1 MSDANDAGSAG
12 ERPLVGARF
21 RHQGKPREKPRP
33 DGQAAGFTVVLRGY
47 DRHEVD
53 DRFQE
58 LDAELD
64 RLRSELR
71 AAQSELRAAQERVA
85 EYRGEVERLRHG
97 ALQTRPD
104 ERGVEEPVTNRG
116 PLADKI
122 IRSAQREALLIRA
135 NAQREA
141 ARIIEAAGAAQ
152 AAATAEATVEMVVP
166 QPRSGI
172 GSTG

>member
-1 MSDANDAGSAG
+1 MSDVNEAGSTG

-33 DGQAAGFTVVLRGY
+33 EGQAGGFTVVLRGY

-53 DRFQE
+53 DRFRE

-71 AAQSELRAAQERVA
+71 VAQERLA

-97 ALQTRPD
+97 ALRARSD
-104 ERGVEEPVTNRG
+104 ERGAEEPVTSQG

-122 IRSAQREALLIRA
+122 IRSARREALLIRA

-141 ARIIEAAGAAQ
+141 ARIIEAAGAGQ
-152 AAATAEATVEMVVP
+152 AGAAAEATVEMVVP

>member
-1 MSDANDAGSAG
+1 MSDANEAGSAG

-21 RHQGKPREKPRP
+21 RHQGKPREKPSRP
-33 DGQAAGFTVVLRGY
+33 DAHGGEIPVVLRGY
-47 DRHEVD
+47 DRNQVD
-53 DRFQE
+53 ERFQQ

-71 AAQSELRAAQERVA
+71 RAQERLD
-85 EYRGEVERLRHG
+85 EYRGEVDRLRHG
-97 ALQTRPD
+97 ALQARQQD
-104 ERGVEEPVTNRG
+104 ERGAEEPVTNRG

-141 ARIIEAAGAAQ
+141 ARIVEAAQ
-152 AAATAEATVEMVVP
+152 AGQAAEVTTEMIVP

-172 GSTG
+172 GSTS

>member
-1 MSDANDAGSAG
+1 MSDANEAGPAG

-21 RHQGKPREKPRP
+21 RHQGKPREKPSRP
-33 DGQAAGFTVVLRGY
+33 DPHGGGFAVVLRGY
-47 DRHEVD
+47 DRNQVD
-53 DRFQE
+53 ERFQE

-71 AAQSELRAAQERVA
+71 RAQERLD
-85 EYRGEVERLRHG
+85 EYRGEVDRLRYG
-97 ALQTRPD
+97 ALRARQD
-104 ERGVEEPVTNRG
+104 ERGAEEPVTNRG

-141 ARIIEAAGAAQ
+141 ARIVEAAQAGAA
-152 AAATAEATVEMVVP
+152 ADVTTEMVVP

-172 GSTG
+172 GSTS

>member
-1 MSDANDAGSAG
+1 MSDANEAGSAG

-21 RHQGKPREKPRP
+21 RHQGKPREKPSRP
-33 DGQAAGFTVVLRGY
+33 DARGGEIPVVLRGY
-47 DRHEVD
+47 DRNQVD
-53 DRFQE
+53 ERFQQ
-58 LDAELD
+58 LDAELE

-71 AAQSELRAAQERVA
+71 RAQERLD
-85 EYRGEVERLRHG
+85 EYRGEVDRLRHG
-97 ALQTRPD
+97 ALRARHD
-104 ERGVEEPVTNRG
+104 EGGAEEPVTNRG

-141 ARIIEAAGAAQ
+141 ARIVEAAQ
-152 AAATAEATVEMVVP
+152 AGQAAEVTTEMIVP

-172 GSTG
+172 GSTS